1 MRIGDGLVGIFLTLL
16 GVAVVLNISTFPT
29 QAGFFGPSLFPGMV
43 AAGLLICG
51 FLLFLRAARGL
62 VANGFSIRNA
72 DQLDVGKAAS
82 AAALM
87 LLAILAYAFAGEMI
101 GFQIISFVTILV
113 FGFWL
118 GRSALFSFTSA
129 AVLTVLFDLLFRI
142 LLRVPL
148 PMGLLEGIF

>member
-1 MRIGDGLVGIFLTLL
+1 MRIGDGLVGVLLALL

-51 FLLFLRAARGL
+51 TLLFLRAARGQ
-62 VANGFSIRNA
+62 VANGFSIRNGE
-72 DQLDVGKAAS
+72 QLNVGKAAS
-82 AAALM
+82 AALLM
-87 LLAILAYAFAGEMI
+87 LLSILAYAFVGEMI

-118 GRSALFSFTSA
+118 GRTAVFSFTTA
-129 AVLTVLFDLLFRI
+129 IVLTVLFDVLFRI

-148 PMGLLEGIF
+148 PLGLLEGIL